1 MSSGMKSR
9 FWHSL
14 TFRLTLWY
22 TGIFTLSAC
31 VAFLLFYLF
40 ITTVIRERL
49 DRDLLNQ
56 AGQFS
61 VVLRDQGIRAV
72 EEFALLEAQAAGVK
86 QVFYRL
92 LYPTGQAFSSSNL
105 ASWREIEIRQAAIA
119 RLLEAGE
126 PVFETVSPGSRAE
139 KVRLLY
145 ARIGPAVILQ
155 TGQSMEADS
164 RLIAAFRGVFAVT
177 MVLLI
182 ALAAGVGWFMARRA
196 VSGVEAIAR
205 TARGIS
211 GGNLARR
218 VPATG
223 SGDEIDQLAAT
234 FNAMLDRIQS
244 LVKEIREMSD
254 NIAHDLKSPLTRIRG
269 AAEVTLTTGKSLGE
283 YETMAAG
290 AIEECDRLLG
300 LIDTMLMISRTEA
313 GVLTPALGRVDLA
326 ALLREAVDLFAAAA
340 EDRGLTLDTHL
351 PESLAIDGDPRML
364 QRLLANL
371 LDNAVKYT
379 PAGGSVTVGLE
390 DRGKQV
396 GITVQDTGIGIAAAD
411 LPRIFERFYRCDQSR
426 SVAGTGLGLSLARA
440 IARAHGGE
448 VTAESRPGAG
458 SRFTVTLPR
467 GSANGLH

>member
-1 MSSGMKSR
+1 
-9 FWHSL
+9 
-14 TFRLTLWY
+14 
-22 TGIFTLSAC
+22 
-31 VAFLLFYLF
+31 
-40 ITTVIRERL
+40 
-49 DRDLLNQ
+49 
-56 AGQFS
+56 
-61 VVLRDQGIRAV
+61 
-72 EEFALLEAQAAGVK
+72 
-86 QVFYRL
+86 
-92 LYPTGQAFSSSNL
+92 
-105 ASWREIEIRQAAIA
+105 
-119 RLLEAGE
+119 
-126 PVFETVSPGSRAE
+126 
-139 KVRLLY
+139 
-145 ARIGPAVILQ
+145 
-155 TGQSMEADS
+155 
-164 RLIAAFRGVFAVT
+164 
-177 MVLLI
+177 
-182 ALAAGVGWFMARRA
+182 
-196 VSGVEAIAR
+196 
-205 TARGIS
+205 
-211 GGNLARR
+211 
-218 VPATG
+218 
-223 SGDEIDQLAAT
+223 
-234 FNAMLDRIQS
+234 
-244 LVKEIREMSD
+244 
-254 NIAHDLKSPLTRIRG
+254 
-269 AAEVTLTTGKSLGE
+269 
-283 YETMAAG
+283 MAAG

>member
-1 MSSGMKSR
+1 MTGR
-9 FWHSL
+9 IRPSL
-14 TFRLTLWY
+14 SFRLTLWY

-40 ITTVIRERL
+40 ITAVIRERL

-61 VVLRDQGIRAV
+61 VALREQGIRAA
-72 EEFALLEAQAAGVK
+72 EELAVIEAQAAGVK
-86 QVFYRL
+86 KVFYRL
-92 LYPTGQAFSSSNL
+92 LYPTGEAFSSSNL
-105 ASWREIEIRQAAIA
+105 ASWREIGIRQAAIA
-119 RLLEAGE
+119 RLLAEDQ
-126 PVFETVSPGSRAE
+126 PVFETVSPGNRPE
-139 KVRLLY
+139 KVRVLY

-155 TGQSMEADS
+155 VGQSLEADA

-196 VSGVEAIAR
+196 VAGVEAIAR

-211 GGNLARR
+211 GGSLTRR
-218 VPATG
+218 VPVAGT
-223 SGDEIDQLAAT
+223 GDEIDQLAAT
-234 FNAMLDRIQS
+234 VNEMLDRIEK
-244 LVKEIREMSD
+244 LVTEIREMGD

-269 AAEVTLTTGKSLGE
+269 AAEVTLTTAGSVAD

-313 GVLTPALGRVDLA
+313 GVQKPVLERVDLA
-326 ALLREAVDLFAAAA
+326 ALLREVCDLFATAAQ
-340 EDRGLTLDTHL
+340 DRGLTLEALL
-351 PESLAIDGDPRML
+351 PGRLEIAGDSRML

-371 LDNAVKYT
+371 LDNALKYT
-379 PAGGSVTVGLE
+379 PAGGAVTVSLASRADTAE
-390 DRGKQV
+390 
-396 GITVQDTGIGIAAAD
+396 ITVADTGIGIDAAD
-411 LPRIFERFYRCDQSR
+411 LPRIFERFYRCDRSR
-426 SVAGTGLGLSLARA
+426 AVAGTGLGLSLARA

-448 VTAESRPGAG
+448 ITAASRPDAG
-458 SRFTVTLPR
+458 SRFQITLPS
-467 GSANGLH
+467 GGTAPA